1 MKEVQ
6 ALMQQKVPAVVG
18 IVCLL
23 TDRKYLGPIGE
34 WKNISRYER
43 KRFKSVDKTKSTSFT
58 VGGLEAALATPD
70 AIHRRLANLPPICY
84 RSTEIS
90 WKIRYFGK

>member
-34 WKNISRYER
+34 RKNLSRHER
-43 KRFKSVDKTKSTSFT
+43 KRFE
-58 VGGLEAALATPD
+58 G
-70 AIHRRLANLPPICY
+70 R
-84 RSTEIS
+84 
-90 WKIRYFGK
+90 

>member
-34 WKNISRYER
+34 RENPSRHER
-43 KRFKSVDKTKSTSFT
+43 KRFE
-58 VGGLEAALATPD
+58 G
-70 AIHRRLANLPPICY
+70 R
-84 RSTEIS
+84 
-90 WKIRYFGK
+90 